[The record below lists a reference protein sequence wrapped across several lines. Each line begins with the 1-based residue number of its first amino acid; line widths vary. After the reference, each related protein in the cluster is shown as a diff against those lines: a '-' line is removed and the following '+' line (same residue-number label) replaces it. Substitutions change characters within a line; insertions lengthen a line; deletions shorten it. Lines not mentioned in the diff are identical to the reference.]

1 MTRHRRSNHKTKK
14 SRKHNFFQKSMKNIR
29 VTSAA
34 LIPKVGKGLEN
45 VGTFVTNAAIK
56 SAPMVEKSLENTFNV
71 LKKTS
76 KYAVKQIRKRRSRIR
91 TRRRSHKK

>member
-1 MTRHRRSNHKTKK
+1 MTRHGHKTRK

-56 SAPMVEKSLENTFNV
+56 SAPMVEKGLENTFNV

-76 KYAVKQIRKRRSRIR
+76 KYAVKQIRKKR
-91 TRRRSHKK
+91 TKRSHKR